1 MTELVEL
8 PCGERQKG
16 RVGWGSGW
24 DGGAAPGG
32 MGAGG
37 AESSMA
43 SLCPCLQ
50 PYQTGLL
57 PDLLRQVHLAL
68 GHLTSLLLLECLIE
82 GRGG

>member
-1 MTELVEL
+1 ML

-37 AESSMA
+37 VESSVA

-50 PYQTGLL
+50 PYRTGLL
-57 PDLLRQVHLAL
+57 PLAL